1 MEISQILP
9 ANNATPAPKGSQD
22 TATEG
27 DFSRMLK
34 QSGEAA
40 SGKEPSDASAVS
52 DGSDSLAKTDAKGA
66 ASDQG
71 VTERGLESAAQQS
84 ETMASGAAIAGTP
97 SAGAPA
103 AGTPA
108 ALSPLTQNIAQ
119 AMSARISSQPTQP
132 PVVASTPDIAL
143 VAGQAALSGNE
154 TLDLA
159 AIRERLTTI
168 ANAQRGATV
177 ASTPA
182 IASAGGDLASIMPS
196 AGQVALD
203 VAKGSLPQISDR
215 IANRQGQLAAS
226 GQQPLNAQ
234 SLNVSTQNPAA
245 ALPSAGQPATFMD
258 AIATN
263 PAAVDLAGRGGAE
276 HPISQ
281 AQGITGSLT
290 GTSLGS
296 IGQTQASPTQV
307 LNAQLATPQW
317 QQGLGQQLV
326 ALHQRGAQQ
335 MELHLRPA
343 DLGPLSI
350 SLKVDDQLAQLQLFS
365 TNPQV
370 RAAIEQAIPQ
380 LRQTLEESGIQLGEA
395 TVGEQRQQ
403 GDGNSR
409 STDNTGLASRD
420 DDLATPTHEDAALMA
435 SAARPLAGNGNAVDL
450 YA

>member
-9 ANNATPAPKGSQD
+9 ANNATPASRGSQD
-22 TATEG
+22 TATDG

-40 SGKEPSDASAVS
+40 SGKEPNDASAVS

-66 ASDQG
+66 AADQG
-71 VTERGLESAAQQS
+71 VTESESGLESAAQQS
-84 ETMASGAAIAGTP
+84 EATVSGAAIAGT
-97 SAGAPA
+97 PA

-119 AMSARISSQPTQP
+119 AMSARITSQPTQP
-132 PVVASTPDIAL
+132 PVIANTPDIAL

-168 ANAQRGATV
+168 ANAQRGATAV
-177 ASTPA
+177 STPA
-182 IASAGGDLASIMPS
+182 IASAGGTLAGIMPS
-196 AGQVALD
+196 AGQAALD
-203 VAKGSLPQISDR
+203 VAKGSLPHISDR
-215 IANRQGQLAAS
+215 ITGLEGQLAAS
-226 GQQPLNAQ
+226 GQRPLYTQ
-234 SLNVSTQNPAA
+234 SLNVSTQNPTA
-245 ALPSAGQPATFMD
+245 ALPSAGQPTTFMD
-258 AIATN
+258 TIATY

-276 HPISQ
+276 NPISH

-296 IGQTQASPTQV
+296 TGQTQASPTQV
-307 LNAQLATPQW
+307 LNAPLATPQW

-409 STDNTGLASRD
+409 SADDTGLASRD
-420 DDLATPTHEDAALMA
+420 DDLAAPTHEDTALMA
-435 SAARPLAGNGNAVDL
+435 NAARPLAGNGNAVDL